1 MRRPRRWPVAL
12 CVALCA
18 LGLVLLL
25 SLLVETPGD
34 AAQPAQDTRPVV
46 DALLLPAVLPAAETA
61 PAVREQNE
69 SFCFAAF
76 WALLAP
82 ALPLLVRGID
92 ANGRVLRRRRY
103 ARSYYPLFR
112 QDLACG

>member
-1 MRRPRRWPVAL
+1 MHTPRRWPLVL

-25 SLLVETPGD
+25 SLLVETTGD

-61 PAVREQNE
+61 PAVRDQNE
-69 SFCFAAF
+69 PFWFAAF

-82 ALPLLVRGID
+82 VLPLLVRGTD
-92 ANGRVLRRRRY
+92 ANGRVLRKRRY